1 MQKTVNMGSPY
12 THRITLR
19 LTDEQFDF
27 IARIGKFLDVSPS
40 DYLRMCVNTA
50 MLTQGSKL
58 DEMMKGEVGTLEN
71 VKTDIDSKL

>member
-1 MQKTVNMGSPY
+1 MKTVNMGSPY

-27 IARIGKFLDVSPS
+27 IARIGKLLDVSPS

-58 DEMMKGEVGTLEN
+58 DEMMNGEVGTLEN